1 MVFVYVSEAAW
12 GLLFTW
18 QGNGN
23 MFLSCQS
30 LKDRITCISE
40 RDKQTDKIKLNLME
54 SIISEQASFVTCGCV
69 REGGIRH

>member
-18 QGNGN
+18 QGDGN
-23 MFLSCQS
+23 MFLSCQI
-30 LKDRITCISE
+30 LKFR
-40 RDKQTDKIKLNLME
+40 QTNRQNSE
-54 SIISEQASFVTCGCV
+54 SIISEQASFVICGCV